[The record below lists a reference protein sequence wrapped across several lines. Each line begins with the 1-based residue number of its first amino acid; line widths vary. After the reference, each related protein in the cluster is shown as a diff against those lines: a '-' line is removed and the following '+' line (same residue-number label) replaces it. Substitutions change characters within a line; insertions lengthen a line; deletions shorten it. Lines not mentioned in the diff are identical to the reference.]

1 MKIITDRPIY
11 SYAEGDAPAKMKTL
25 GASQLPSSMAMP
37 DKLSSGATAPK
48 NKKPLGGLFAK
59 KDKTET
65 KTTKGGGGLFQKK
78 ETKKSDKDL
87 VALAERIKTMS
98 QAEVEALLKT
108 LTKFEIAEI
117 KRIQRKENRQG
128 RKASRTAKRLL
139 RAKDKNGKKRWF
151 YPITRIFNGK
161 KVNKDGTVEAV
172 AASDIVTTSNGAQFD
187 KKEIAAAAGVSTAQ
201 VTSQMVE
208 QTAVSSNP
216 NQTVTE
222 ETKLSPMVARPNE
235 PAANTDPSAD
245 PVNKM
250 TTIYYPVS
258 DNKQVTQTS
267 DGATYLSEET
277 IPMEEAEVDED
288 VNMRKKAA
296 KADDKKGLGVWG
308 WVGISAIVVGLGV
321 AGVLIYKM
329 SASKK

>member
-1 MKIITDRPIY
+1 MNIITDRPIY
-11 SYAEGDAPAKMKTL
+11 SNVEGEAKMKPLAAT
-25 GASQLPSSMAMP
+25 QLPSSMAMP

-65 KTTKGGGGLFQKK
+65 TATKGGGGLFQKK
-78 ETKKSDKDL
+78 DTKKSDKDL

-117 KRIQRKENRQG
+117 KRIQRKENRQI

-151 YPITRIFNGK
+151 YPINRVFNGK

-288 VNMRKKAA
+288 VNMRKKDA

-321 AGVLIYKM
+321 AGVLLYKM